1 MTTTG
6 FPAVWLII
14 IGLVMTFGIAVFVLV
29 VIALMR
35 SSRGQN
41 RSVPPRIGGLGV
53 VPPMLDDSFTNPANP
68 MYHVHHGSAAA
79 MDAPPPPSVE
89 STPAPTPAPAPS
101 PEPAPVA
108 ESPAPSVASG

>member
-6 FPAVWLII
+6 FPAVWLIV

-89 STPAPTPAPAPS
+89 STPAPSFDPGSGAL
-101 PEPAPVA
+101 
-108 ESPAPSVASG
+108 SVGTDSGGNNCG